1 LKDTVLLGVQ
11 INSCKSEVKEVKTL
25 LEKLNNL
32 EKNKEKDNISRNLG
46 GFCQISQKNKIQ
58 KIKAES

>member
-1 LKDTVLLGVQ
+1 MKDTVLLGVQ

-32 EKNKEKDNISRNLG
+32 EKNKEKDNISR
-46 GFCQISQKNKIQ
+46 
-58 KIKAES
+58 